1 MNDNIDY
8 RAPAE
13 LFPAPAH
20 RKGALPYHRFDSLA
34 EAVRYAVESLTP
46 PQLAGAFIEVD
57 EVRYGGAEIEALYR
71 APGYP
76 LGKPAPARPS

>member
-13 LFPAPAH
+13 LFPAPTH
-20 RKGALPYHRFDSLA
+20 RKGALAYHRFDTLA
-34 EAVRYAVESLTP
+34 EAVRYAVETLTT

-57 EVRYGGAEIEALYR
+57 EVRYGGSEIAALYD

-76 LGKPAPARPS
+76 LARGRTQPTS